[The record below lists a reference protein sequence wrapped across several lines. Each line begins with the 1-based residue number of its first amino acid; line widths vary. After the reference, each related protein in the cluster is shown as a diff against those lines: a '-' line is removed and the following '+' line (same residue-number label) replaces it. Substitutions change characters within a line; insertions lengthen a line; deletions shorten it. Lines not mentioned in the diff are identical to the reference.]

1 MFGFA
6 KNEMDNIDDKQL
18 ATLQDSAAAWL
29 EANDA
34 QIAKARADGL
44 LLEVKDGK

>member
-18 ATLQDSAAAWL
+18 ATLQDSAAAWF

>member
-6 KNEMDNIDDKQL
+6 KNEMDDVDDKQL
-18 ATLQDSAAAWL
+18 ATLQNFATAWL

-44 LLEVKDGK
+44 LLEVKDGE